1 MKVKG
6 VRLYG
11 VKDIRLEEFEIPEIA
26 EDEILLKIECNGIAV
41 STLKEITL
49 AQRHL
54 RVPKNIK
61 KNPVLIGHEFSGTI
75 AKVGTRWKEDY
86 QEGKQ
91 FDISTRD
98 SITRSNH
105 QDIHYPYFGGAAT
118 YCIIPE
124 DVIEK
129 GCLLQY
135 EADSFY
141 ELAQAQALY
150 SIVGS
155 FIQTITV
162 KREPTIIY
170 LELKKV
176 GIPSSLEE
184 PVPWD

>member
-86 QEGKQ
+86 QEGKH
-91 FDISTRD
+91 FVISTRD
-98 SITRSNH
+98 SSPDRITRIFLPLFWRCSN
-105 QDIHYPYFGGAAT
+105 I
-118 YCIIPE
+118 
-124 DVIEK
+124 
-129 GCLLQY
+129 
-135 EADSFY
+135 
-141 ELAQAQALY
+141 LY
-150 SIVGS
+150 HTS
-155 FIQTITV
+155 
-162 KREPTIIY
+162 RCN
-170 LELKKV
+170 
-176 GIPSSLEE
+176 
-184 PVPWD
+184 

>member
-61 KNPVLIGHEFSGTI
+61 KNPVLIGHEFSGMI

-91 FDISTRD
+91 FVLVPEIP
-98 SITRSNH
+98 H
-105 QDIHYPYFGGAAT
+105 Q
-118 YCIIPE
+118 
-124 DVIEK
+124 IE
-129 GCLLQY
+129 
-135 EADSFY
+135 S
-141 ELAQAQALY
+141 
-150 SIVGS
+150 
-155 FIQTITV
+155 
-162 KREPTIIY
+162 
-170 LELKKV
+170 
-176 GIPSSLEE
+176 
-184 PVPWD
+184 PVSYQQM